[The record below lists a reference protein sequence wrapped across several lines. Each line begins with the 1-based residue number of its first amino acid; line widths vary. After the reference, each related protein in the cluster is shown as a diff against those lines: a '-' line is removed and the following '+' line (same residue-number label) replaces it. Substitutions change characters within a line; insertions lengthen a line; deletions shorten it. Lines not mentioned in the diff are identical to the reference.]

1 MDKRSRREF
10 IRFLLAGA
18 TSTAL
23 TSLLASCGVPEA
35 IEEATPLATPKP
47 APTPTP
53 LQILRNENPPD
64 FYIRWYNPFPAP
76 NPESWRLRVEGLV
89 RNPLNLS
96 LSDVQGLPSLSQVSR
111 MKCVECWSARAKWE
125 GFETQALMELV
136 EPLPEAK
143 WLHFYCADDYY
154 ESLPIEG
161 LLQPRVLF
169 VHGMNDL
176 PLPAKHGSPLRLIFP
191 SKYGYKGA
199 KAIVR
204 LEFSAQEKIGYW
216 SEVGPYSTVGGILPG
231 SDYPLEIGERRQI
244 GGGEVIY
251 PEDEEAQE
259 E

>member
-1 MDKRSRREF
+1 MDKPSRREF

-23 TSLLASCGVPEA
+23 TSLLASCGAPEVT
-35 IEEATPLATPKP
+35 EEATPLATPKP

-76 NPESWRLRVEGLV
+76 NLESWRLRVGGLV
-89 RNPLNLS
+89 RNSLNLS
-96 LSDVQGLPSLSQVSR
+96 LSDVQSLPSLSQVSR

-125 GFETQALMELV
+125 GFQMQALMELV

-154 ESLPIEG
+154 ENLPIEE

-176 PLPAKHGSPLRLIFP
+176 PLPPKHGSPLRLIFP